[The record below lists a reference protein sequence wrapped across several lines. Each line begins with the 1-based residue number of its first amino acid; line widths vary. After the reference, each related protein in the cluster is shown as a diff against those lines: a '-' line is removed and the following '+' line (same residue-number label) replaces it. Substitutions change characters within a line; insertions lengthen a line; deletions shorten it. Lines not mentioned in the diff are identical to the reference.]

1 MREKIYIVQA
11 ISVEGTIAVGISSDK
26 KEALRRCTRV
36 FKRQCG
42 KDADPIS
49 MTESFWVEGNV
60 CIDHDLD
67 PEDSIIIRMKK
78 LMPTT
83 DSDFTK
89 QLALGIEDCFLAIDN
104 YRTSDDGDNA
114 HIADAY
120 QTLKNLMC
128 KIKSRYTKLVKTSY
142 KDMEDKQEILF

>member
-1 MREKIYIVQA
+1 MREKVYIIQA

-26 KEALRRCTRV
+26 KEALRRCTRI

-42 KDADPIS
+42 ENAEPIS
-49 MTESFWVEGNV
+49 MTDSFWVEDNV

-67 PEDSIIIRMKK
+67 PEDTLIVRMKK
-78 LMPTT
+78 LMPMT

-89 QLALGIEDCFLAIDN
+89 LLALGIEDCFLCIDN
-104 YRTSDDGDNA
+104 YRTSDDGDA
-114 HIADAY
+114 VHIAEAY
-120 QTLKNLMC
+120 QTLKALMY
-128 KIKSRYTKLVKTSY
+128 KIKSRYTKLVKTSF